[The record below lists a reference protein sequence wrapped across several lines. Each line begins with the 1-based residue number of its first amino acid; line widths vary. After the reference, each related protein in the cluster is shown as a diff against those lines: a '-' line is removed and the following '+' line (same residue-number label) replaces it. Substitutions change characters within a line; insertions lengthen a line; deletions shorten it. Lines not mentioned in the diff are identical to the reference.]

1 MTVDIYTVAD
11 ALTCVFEAI
20 MMFVLLDAFC
30 EKRINISKWI
40 YGIGIIT
47 LMILFYIS
55 NHFFNSG
62 ILNAFGMIISIFFV
76 SWIYR
81 SNILIRSII
90 SIMGFLLIVIVEIF
104 TLFSITI
111 ILNVTVSEAVDNKS
125 LRLLGI
131 IISKMLTFAV
141 ISIIRKKIK
150 KREYY
155 IGTSYWILF
164 ALIFTTSIVATF
176 LIFKLSYDSG
186 AKYMN
191 NMSLL
196 CAFGLLFN
204 TFFTLYLYEHMA
216 KQTEIIHRQQQFEQQ
231 IKDQSKH
238 LDEMLVSQKQMRKFR
253 HDFSNH
259 MIALSN
265 YFKDKDY
272 KGGLEYITSI
282 DTTFRNN
289 DKTEETG
296 NITLDA
302 IISSKRTLAEEK
314 NIDFVTSI
322 QIPEQIPIDAVDL
335 CIIFGNALDNAIEA
349 CERIKEGERKISLD
363 IIYEKDSII
372 CKITNTVN
380 KNEKRTFATTKKDKI
395 NHGLG
400 IENIKSSLAKYD
412 CEPEI
417 TRTDTEFI
425 LKFIIFTNNR

>member
-30 EKRINISKWI
+30 EKRKNLPEYAYAVGVGVLS
-40 YGIGIIT
+40 
-47 LMILFYIS
+47 ILIYIS
-55 NHFFNSG
+55 NHLFNFG
-62 ILNAFGMIISIFFV
+62 ILNGLGVVVATLCVSAIYNGSLRTKVFITICGLMIMSAIE
-76 SWIYR
+76 
-81 SNILIRSII
+81 ILI
-90 SIMGFLLIVIVEIF
+90 
-104 TLFSITI
+104 LFFITI
-111 ILNVTVSEAVDNKS
+111 IFNVTVTEAVNDNS

-131 IISKMLTFAV
+131 ILSKMLTFALA
-141 ISIIRKKIK
+141 SIIRKKVK

-164 ALIFTTSIVATF
+164 ALIFTTSFVSIF
-176 LIFKLSYDSG
+176 LIFRLLYDSEI
-186 AKYMN
+186 KYMN

-196 CAFGLLFN
+196 CAFGLFLN

-231 IKDQSKH
+231 IKEQSKH
-238 LDEMLVSQKQMRKFR
+238 LDEMIVSQKQMRKFK

-265 YFKDKDY
+265 YFKDKDC

-302 IISSKRTLAEEK
+302 IISSKKALAEEK

-363 IIYEKDSII
+363 IIYEKDSIV

-412 CEPEI
+412 CEPEMK
-417 TRTDTEFI
+417 RTDSEFI
-425 LKFIIFTNNR
+425 LQFIIFTNNR